1 MSSMSRRK
9 PAPIKPT
16 SVKDTMKEV
25 EPAPQTKHLSM
36 RIDPELHR
44 RLHIQARIEDRT
56 VSALIVEL
64 IKNYLDK
71 NRN

>member
-1 MSSMSRRK
+1 
-9 PAPIKPT
+9 
-16 SVKDTMKEV
+16 MKEV
-25 EPAPQTKHLSM
+25 EPAPQTKHRSM
-36 RIDPELHR
+36 RIAPELHR

-64 IKNYLDK
+64 IENYLDK